1 MKQVNDKMKT
11 TITIDRDIF
20 KALKKMAIDK
30 EVSQNK
36 LMNEYLIAGLKN
48 EDKNKSKIPEH
59 LIANKDTYNPDP
71 ERRMKMA
78 GIIKT
83 DEPFDVAKAL
93 EEIRT
98 RKYDPWF
105 S

>member
-1 MKQVNDKMKT
+1 MKQVKDKMKT
-11 TITIDRDIF
+11 TITINKDIF

-30 EVSQNK
+30 EISQNK
-36 LMNEYLIAGLKN
+36 LMNDYLIAGLKN
-48 EDKNKSKIPEH
+48 EEEKKSKIPDH

-71 ERRMKMA
+71 ERRKKFI

-98 RKYDPWF
+98 RKYKP
-105 S
+105 